1 MSKKSRKRNKRLL
14 MLAALAGGAAFLGRG
29 KKKFG
34 TDAGFLKSGA
44 AGGASL
50 RTPLVD
56 ADDMAISTKKPPIIR
71 KDVLPIKKNQYVP
84 VDKTLA
90 QEKAGKFIE
99 NLAPSKRKLGSSY
112 QVTENMMRPANIPFT
127 PAFGG
132 KKLPMTK
139 NPAAIDLINKMNK
152 MSKIHMQAKGGRV
165 GANKGG
171 SVTGAAKRGF
181 GRALKKK

>member
-50 RTPLVD
+50 KKPLVD
-56 ADDMAISTKKPPIIR
+56 AADAGTTFIKKKAAVVPLKKPADDSWL
-71 KDVLPIKKNQYVP
+71 DVP
-84 VDKTLA
+84 
-90 QEKAGKFIE
+90 AG
-99 NLAPSKRKLGSSY
+99 PHGS
-112 QVTENMMRPANIPFT
+112 
-127 PAFGG
+127 GG
-132 KKLPMTK
+132 KGDYWRKQKAKIKTAVAPPGIL
-139 NPAAIDLINKMNK
+139 NPYKAPIGPGTGRVNWR
-152 MSKIHMQAKGGRV
+152 AKGGRI
-165 GANKGG
+165 GAKKGG
-171 SVTGAAKRGF
+171 SVTGIAKRGF